1 MNPTRRTLL
10 RRGAVGASVAGLGGL
25 AGCLG
30 LGGEENP
37 VRVQQTNIPP
47 NSGGPL
53 VAEVVVSNV
62 ADHPVTTTLYVTAK
76 MEDGSLVRD
85 REITL
90 DAHQTDTFRVE
101 FDVPYDEAVKGS
113 LSMSADVRRD

>member
-1 MNPTRRTLL
+1 MNPTRRTVL
-10 RRGAVGASVAGLGGL
+10 RRGALGVSVAALGGL

-62 ADHPVTTTLYVTAK
+62 SDRRVTTTLYVTAK
-76 MEDGSLVRD
+76 MEEESRVRHG
-85 REITL
+85 EITL
-90 DAHQTDTFRVE
+90 DAHKTDTFRIE
-101 FDVPYDEAVKGS
+101 FDIPYDEAVKGS
-113 LSMSADVRRD
+113 LTMSTDVRQD